1 MSFLQHLWQEVLR
14 PTAIILSKNSTGS
27 FNRDQQ
33 KNSTITR
40 NLSENSAGLVNGEAK
55 MHSNQSNILVQSHL
69 TYVWVSP
76 PHWVATTG
84 HHEPGWFRRVRILNR
99 MAMKLNKL
107 RSHKP
112 EDFGNVYWVPGHL
125 RPFHTCRI
133 GCSEKDQKISLKTPA
148 WWTPSVQI
156 HGITIQWLKS
166 EGPDGEIVAGSNV
179 GYGFHYK
186 HFYKAFLETRVNLRA
201 PWSLL
206 NGQLQPCWD
215 VVALQHLCWT
225 VRLLVSYLLPA
236 NSAGNA

>member
-1 MSFLQHLWQEVLR
+1 MSGSAHLIGWQPL
-14 PTAIILSKNSTGS
+14 
-27 FNRDQQ
+27 D
-33 KNSTITR
+33 IT
-40 NLSENSAGLVNGEAK
+40 NLVF
-55 MHSNQSNILVQSHL
+55 
-69 TYVWVSP
+69 
-76 PHWVATTG
+76 
-84 HHEPGWFRRVRILNR
+84 WFRPGVRILNR

-133 GCSEKDQKISLKTPA
+133 GCTEKDQEISLKTPA

-179 GYGFHYK
+179 GYRFHYK
-186 HFYKAFLETRVNLRA
+186 HFYKAFLQTRVDLRA

-206 NGQLQPCWD
+206 NGLLQPCWD
-215 VVALQHLCWT
+215 VVALHDLCWT

-236 NSAGNA
+236 NSAGKA